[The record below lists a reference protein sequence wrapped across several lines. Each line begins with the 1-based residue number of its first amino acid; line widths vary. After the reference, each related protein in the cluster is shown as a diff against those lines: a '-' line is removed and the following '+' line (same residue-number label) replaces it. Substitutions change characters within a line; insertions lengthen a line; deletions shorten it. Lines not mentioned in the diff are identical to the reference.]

1 MHNKCTFV
9 ALLTANL
16 IKTKKLIARNA
27 MEKKSMYYNIDQT
40 KICRDHYK
48 PSIGVMKLI
57 KSVWAVI
64 MIGESPISQPRIR
77 RRMH

>member
-1 MHNKCTFV
+1 
-9 ALLTANL
+9 
-16 IKTKKLIARNA
+16 
-27 MEKKSMYYNIDQT
+27 MYYNIDQT
-40 KICRDHYK
+40 KIYREHYK
-48 PSIGVMKLI
+48 PSPSSSVMRLI

>member
-1 MHNKCTFV
+1 
-9 ALLTANL
+9 
-16 IKTKKLIARNA
+16 
-27 MEKKSMYYNIDQT
+27 MEKKLMYHNIDQT
-40 KICRDHYK
+40 KIYRDHYK
-48 PSIGVMKLI
+48 PSTSVMRLI